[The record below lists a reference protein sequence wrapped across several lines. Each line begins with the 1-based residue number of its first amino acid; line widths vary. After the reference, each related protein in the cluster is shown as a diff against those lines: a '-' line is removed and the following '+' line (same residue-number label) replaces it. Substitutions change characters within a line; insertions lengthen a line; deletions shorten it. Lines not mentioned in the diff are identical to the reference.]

1 MKALTQQNVTEG
13 HTDDFVA
20 AALARAETLCHAV
33 AGHDLGERPLYIVPQ
48 SDLPE
53 GFGSGDSCYGYTTPS
68 LDLYLQ
74 DHIRN
79 WRGRGPCMVINDLAL
94 PEDYLPDE
102 LEYPTCVYVLHEL
115 AHILDRPALFQDR
128 TGVNPMRLQFEK
140 MVVAKATQ
148 RQARV
153 DLPPYFGHEHA
164 FIRIAIHLC
173 HRAERNGV
181 SIAPAVI
188 CAGYQYRLSHAAR
201 YQEALGDEP
210 QRCIDLPIREIRAST
225 APRPF
230 LDLWIKDTDD

>member
-1 MKALTQQNVTEG
+1 M
-13 HTDDFVA
+13 A
-20 AALARAETLCHAV
+20 AALARAEELCHAV
-33 AGHDLGERPLYIVPQ
+33 ASHDLGETPLYIVSQ

-53 GFGSGDSCYGYTTPS
+53 GFGSGDPCYGYTTPS

-74 DHIRN
+74 DHIRD

-94 PEDYLPDE
+94 REDHLSDE
-102 LEYPTCVYVLHEL
+102 LEYPTCAYVLHEL

-128 TGVNPMRLQFEK
+128 TGVDPKRLIFEK
-140 MVVAKATQ
+140 LVVASATQ
-148 RQARV
+148 RPART

-173 HRAERNGV
+173 HRAGRNGISV
-181 SIAPAVI
+181 APAVV

-210 QRCIDLPIREIRAST
+210 RRCVDLSFREILASP

-230 LDLWIKDTDD
+230 LDLWRADLDD